1 MGVPKPK
8 HRVPTR
14 RSVRRPAPPTAAE
27 RAAAEDRAD
36 VETYDKAIA
45 DWEARG
51 RPAGIPWEEAEHEL
65 DRLK

>member
-1 MGVPKPK
+1 
-8 HRVPTR
+8 
-14 RSVRRPAPPTAAE
+14 VRRPAPPTAAE
-27 RAAAEDRAD
+27 RAAAEDHAD